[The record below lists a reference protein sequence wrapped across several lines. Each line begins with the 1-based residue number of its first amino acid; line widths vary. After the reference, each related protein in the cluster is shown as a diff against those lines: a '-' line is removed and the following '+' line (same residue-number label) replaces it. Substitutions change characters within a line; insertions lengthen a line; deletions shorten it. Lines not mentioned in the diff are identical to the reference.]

1 VHPDF
6 RRIVAVAA
14 HRRATGNCP
23 VRVHS
28 LGTGETFDIKPAAD
42 GFLDMESGLNV
53 RLDDGKIAIP
63 SIQATIDLKFAGDVW
78 FDGFDHSSGEWFSG
92 RAGGGATVTLYD
104 LGQSNYFQYA
114 VAGEDD
120 RICVAAR

>member
-1 VHPDF
+1 MRPDF

-14 HRRATGNCP
+14 HRRATGRYP

-28 LGTGETFDIKPAAD
+28 LGTGETFEIKAVD
-42 GFLDMESGLNV
+42 GGFLDVDSSLNV
-53 RLDDGKIAIP
+53 RAEENKLTIL
-63 SIQATIDLKFAGDVW
+63 SIQATIDLKFVGDVW

-104 LGQSNYFQYA
+104 RGQNNYFQYA

-120 RICVAAR
+120 RI

>member
-1 VHPDF
+1 MRRVSVQPEF

-14 HRRATGNCP
+14 HRRVTGHCP

-28 LGTGETFDIKPAAD
+28 LGTGETFEIKSVEG
-42 GFLDMESGLNV
+42 GFLDLASGLNV
-53 RLDDGKIAIP
+53 RAEDGKITIPAIP
-63 SIQATIDLKFAGDVW
+63 AVIDLKFVSDVW
-78 FDGFDHSSGEWFSG
+78 FDGFDHVSGEWFSG

-104 LGQSNYFQYA
+104 RDQSNYFQYA

-120 RICVAAR
+120 RI

>member
-1 VHPDF
+1 MRHFSVQSEF

-14 HRRATGNCP
+14 HRRATGQCP

-28 LGTGETFDIKPAAD
+28 LGTGETFEIRAVDG
-42 GFLDMESGLNV
+42 GFLDIESGLNV
-53 RLDDGKIAIP
+53 RAEDSKIMIP
-63 SIQATIDLKFAGDVW
+63 AIQAVIDLKFVGDVW

-104 LGQSNYFQYA
+104 HDQTNYFQYA
-114 VAGEDD
+114 VAAADD
-120 RICVAAR
+120 RI

>member
-1 VHPDF
+1 MHPDF

-14 HRRATGNCP
+14 HRRATGTCP

-28 LGTGETFDIKPAAD
+28 LGTGETFDIRPAAD
-42 GFLDMESGLNV
+42 GFFDVESGLNV
-53 RLDDGKIAIP
+53 RVNDGKIAIP
-63 SIQATIDLKFAGDVW
+63 SIQALIDLKFAGDVL
-78 FDGFDHSSGEWFSG
+78 FDGFDHASGEWFSG

-120 RICVAAR
+120 RI